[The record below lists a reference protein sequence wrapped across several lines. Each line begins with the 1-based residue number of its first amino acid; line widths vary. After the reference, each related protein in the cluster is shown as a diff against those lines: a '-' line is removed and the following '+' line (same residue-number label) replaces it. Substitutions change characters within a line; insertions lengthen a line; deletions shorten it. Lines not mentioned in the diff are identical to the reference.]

1 MFHMASPWNSWGL
14 YPGHNA
20 YPWAFNTGSH
30 RKRTADTFDM
40 KRLWFGEESDESDID
55 SYGSEAFR
63 SRAAP
68 FPRRSARQPHPE
80 LFNDQMTGR
89 RFRATPRDVPSC
101 KPLELS
107 GAASTVRTE
116 VTIPEARGAL
126 FNASG
131 AAQKQQTGHLKHHR
145 HNESQQRAAPRAA
158 APTASNLNSCQVR
171 SIPVQSESS
180 EETEVTVT
188 KVAIEVGA
196 APSAATAGADEPVH
210 PACHR
215 AKAFLRTSERNPS
228 QAARTIQRWW
238 RGWRLWRHTPA
249 LRVLMALSAE
259 LRSAAARYYGYMG
272 ATEGNLTDKQ
282 HLEVN
287 ELAMRAILKLDS
299 LEGLPGEL
307 RALRKHLTARALRL
321 QDEVHSAYAKST
333 TRPTLVRQ
341 VAMDPPTAAVAA
353 PESCTANAEGAEAA
367 APPAAEDTVTQR
379 EISPNR
385 DAADPVGSSSTETA
399 AAAAVLAGQGPNEEG
414 GLGGSGRPSA
424 ASVVAPG
431 DLNGSSGAA
440 AAATAKC
447 ARAVRRRCK
456 RVHAKHGGG
465 FEGRNASSPTS
476 KSLSAPVSRPPGDD
490 VNIRWISGRLLQRLR
505 RRFGDSAASAAVA
518 AAAAAAA
525 HLPPAASSRRG
536 GSLGSGVDVGG
547 LHKQRHTTHKKQQQ
561 QQQQQQ
567 SQKQQQPVIL
577 RVVVRSDAKG
587 ADGDNGGSI
596 RSCRSAVLV
605 ESGVQTD

>member
-1 MFHMASPWNSWGL
+1 
-14 YPGHNA
+14 
-20 YPWAFNTGSH
+20 
-30 RKRTADTFDM
+30 
-40 KRLWFGEESDESDID
+40 
-55 SYGSEAFR
+55 
-63 SRAAP
+63 
-68 FPRRSARQPHPE
+68 
-80 LFNDQMTGR
+80 
-89 RFRATPRDVPSC
+89 
-101 KPLELS
+101 
-107 GAASTVRTE
+107 
-116 VTIPEARGAL
+116 
-126 FNASG
+126 
-131 AAQKQQTGHLKHHR
+131 
-145 HNESQQRAAPRAA
+145 
-158 APTASNLNSCQVR
+158 
-171 SIPVQSESS
+171 
-180 EETEVTVT
+180 
-188 KVAIEVGA
+188 
-196 APSAATAGADEPVH
+196 
-210 PACHR
+210 
-215 AKAFLRTSERNPS
+215 
-228 QAARTIQRWW
+228 
-238 RGWRLWRHTPA
+238 
-249 LRVLMALSAE
+249 MALSAE